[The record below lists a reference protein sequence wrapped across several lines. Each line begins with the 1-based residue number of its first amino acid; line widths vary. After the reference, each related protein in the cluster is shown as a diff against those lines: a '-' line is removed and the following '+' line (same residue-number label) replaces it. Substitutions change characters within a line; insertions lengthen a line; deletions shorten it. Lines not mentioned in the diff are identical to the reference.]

1 MSVVPATCPACASPK
16 CCLSPARADP
26 FTESVMSFLRPAAP
40 PADCCI
46 MCRRRGTLVQHRLVR
61 RARFFVGR
69 AFYECRAC
77 GFAFDLL
84 GAPVP
89 DAYYGDNYVE
99 RYDRDS
105 VGFAMRTSEATDFSV
120 SLANSGLSVGCAL
133 EIGPGPGWFMEGF
146 LAANPA
152 TRYDVVEVSAFG
164 AEACRKAGA
173 NHVHTVNF
181 ETGADIAGLAGR
193 YDLVVSIHS
202 IEHFFNP
209 LAGFANM
216 LRCVRPGGLLYV
228 HTPNWGNERDADWFH
243 YAPEHLCFFG
253 ERSFRALAD
262 VLGYDVVAVVVLYD
276 DNDVICVMRPRP
288 GAWWALKRARLA
300 RWRREALL

>member
-1 MSVVPATCPACASPK
+1 MFGVFSSMLVNHLRALLPK
-16 CCLSPARADP
+16 TPQKMNS
-26 FTESVMSFLRPAAP
+26 
-40 PADCCI
+40 CI
-46 MCRRRGTLVQHRLVR
+46 MCHAKGKLRQRRLVHR
-61 RARFFVGR
+61 ERFFVGR
-69 AFYECRAC
+69 SFYECSEC

-89 DAYYGDNYVE
+89 DSYYGDGYVE
-99 RYDRDS
+99 QYDRTS
-105 VGFAMRTSEATDFSV
+105 VGFGMRYSEAVDFSH
-120 SLANSGLSVGCAL
+120 SLSNSAVTVKRAL

-146 LAANPA
+146 LASNPG
-152 TRYDVVEVSAFG
+152 TKYDVVEVSTFG

-173 NHVHTVNF
+173 TEVHAANF
-181 ETGADIAGLAGR
+181 ESCAETAGLIGR

-228 HTPNWGNERDADWFH
+228 HTPNWGNERDRDWFH

-253 ERSFRALAD
+253 EKSFRQLAD
-262 VLGYDVVAVVVLYD
+262 VLGYDVLAVVVLYD
-276 DNDVICVMRPRP
+276 DNDIICVMRPRP
-288 GAWWALKRARLA
+288 GRRWQAKRALLA
-300 RWRREALL
+300 RSRRVPLV